1 MILKD
6 LKDKYSVFKYQDSYL
21 LSEKEE
27 IGKLLA
33 HKYVGQVWKVGNG
46 FKVEGFEPTTN
57 INTLVD
63 NLKSYEL
70 SLPYA
75 LEFYYPVWKKGTF
88 EDLVVTDYLKKKGF
102 DLVVTDGLYFNLE
115 LKNVYGKKSN
125 VVIHF
130 DNLDVHDYDPNKP
143 ISVCYLSGDYSWVSL
158 PCERNVEEII
168 KRIDSII
175 GIVCYSEITN
185 YIKLIDGVNI
195 DPKIL
200 ESLTLSKITNA
211 YGVVSVPFKDQLKT
225 KLLEIANSL

>member
-1 MILKD
+1 MTLKD
-6 LKDKYSVFKYQDSYL
+6 LKEKYSVFKYQDSYL

-46 FKVEGFEPTTN
+46 FKVEGFEPTAN

-63 NLKSYEL
+63 NLKAYEL

-102 DLVVTDGLYFNLE
+102 KLSIENELYYTLDI
-115 LKNVYGKKSN
+115 KNVYNKKTTISLL
-125 VVIHF
+125 IY
-130 DNLDVHDYDPNKP
+130 NLDVHSYDPNKP
-143 ISVCYLSGDYSWVSL
+143 VEIAYSSGDYSWVSL

-168 KRIDSII
+168 KRIDSIL

-185 YIKLIDGVNI
+185 YLKLIDGVNI
-195 DPKIL
+195 DPKVL
-200 ESLTLSKITNA
+200 ESLTLSKITNT
-211 YGVVSVPFKDQLKT
+211 YGVASVPFKDQLKT

>member
-1 MILKD
+1 MTLKD

-27 IGKLLA
+27 LGKLLA

-70 SLPYA
+70 SLPYD
-75 LEFYYPVWKKGTF
+75 LEFYYPVWKEGTF
-88 EDLVVTDYLKKKGF
+88 EDLVVADYLKNKGF
-102 DLVVTDGLYFNLE
+102 KLEIANGLYYTLE
-115 LKNVYGKKSN
+115 IKNVYGKKTTISLL
-125 VVIHF
+125 IY
-130 DNLDVHDYDPNKP
+130 NLDSHSYDPNKP
-143 ISVCYLSGDYSWVSL
+143 VDIAYSSGDYSWVSL
-158 PCERNVEEII
+158 PCERNVDEII
-168 KRIDSII
+168 KRIDSIL

-185 YIKLIDGVNI
+185 YLKLIDGVNI
-195 DPKIL
+195 DPKVL
-200 ESLTLSKITNA
+200 ESLTLSKITNT
-211 YGVVSVPFKDQLKT
+211 YGVASAPFKDQLKT